1 MENDIPISILL
12 ENAKKE
18 MKQAVD
24 DVRDRYRLRPCI
36 MDVIVSSVLADI
48 RSDAQGELIVASKEM
63 IDKANEELVKAKEA
77 AKKVLKA
84 ESGRA
89 QEEVGE
95 NGSTGKA
102 DSMDKH

>member
-1 MENDIPISILL
+1 MDKDMPISILL

-48 RSDAQGELIVASKEM
+48 RSDAQRELIAASNEM
-63 IDKANEELVKAKEA
+63 IDKTNEELEKAKEA

-84 ESGRA
+84 EPEKEAESGMVP
-89 QEEVGE
+89 EEVGE
-95 NGSTGKA
+95 NGGT
-102 DSMDKH
+102 